1 MAENLFQKLKRSLP
15 LVKDL
20 GWAGFAKYWMTSTP
34 PTPTPKSIGPTD
46 TSRVHRI
53 WSASASTSTPTP
65 KSIGPTDTE
74 VLASDE
80 RIRRR
85 LAGQTYRV
93 PRGISRTG
101 LPARLTMPT
110 LIGF

>member
-34 PTPTPKSIGPTD
+34 PDPK
-46 TSRVHRI
+46 
-53 WSASASTSTPTP
+53 P

>member
-15 LVKDL
+15 LAKDL
-20 GWAGFAKYWMTSTP
+20 GWAGFAKYWMTRTA
-34 PTPTPKSIGPTD
+34 GPSLRSAPA
-46 TSRVHRI
+46 SRVHRI
-53 WSASASTSTPTP
+53 WSASTPPDPKP